1 MSTMTE
7 KPKTE
12 AAPDDAGPAPKK
24 KRKLLLVVLPLVV
37 VLSAGAAYEFVLP
50 HKKPVASAAK
60 SATKPAAKPA
70 PKPGPL
76 VATDAV
82 TINLAGGH
90 YLRVSLGLQFTAKVS
105 KTAPPDPSAAVDQT
119 ISYFT
124 GQPAD
129 RLETQAGLV
138 AAKAELTT
146 RIAGV
151 YPKEP
156 LMEVLFT
163 SFVVQ

>member
-7 KPKTE
+7 KPKTQ
-12 AAPDDAGPAPKK
+12 ASPDDAEPAPKK

-37 VLSAGAAYEFVLP
+37 VLSAGAAYEFMMP
-50 HKKPVASAAK
+50 GKKPAASAAK
-60 SATKPAAKPA
+60 SAAKPA

-119 ISYFT
+119 IGYFA
-124 GQPAD
+124 GQAAD
-129 RLETQAGLV
+129 RLETQAGL
-138 AAKAELTT
+138 ARAKAELTT